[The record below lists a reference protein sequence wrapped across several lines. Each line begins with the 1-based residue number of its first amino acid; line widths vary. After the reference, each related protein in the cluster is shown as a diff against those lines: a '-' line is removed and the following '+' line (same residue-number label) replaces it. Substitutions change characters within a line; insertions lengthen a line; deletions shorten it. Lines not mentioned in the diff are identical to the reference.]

1 MHIRHFLILL
11 INESLLVDMQNSN
24 LYNHT
29 GDRGG
34 VIFMLSSIMKSL
46 FFKSL
51 RSQQIATFIIVPTI
65 LITVISLALYEG
77 NKKSVTLV
85 VNGETEVVKTYASTV
100 GKLLSESELEVS
112 EHDSVS
118 PSTESPIEDGSLI
131 RWEQA
136 KKVAIQVDNKEDIYI
151 WTTEKTVGDA
161 LDEADIALSEFDKVS
176 PDLDVQLK
184 ENTSISVEKAYNFT
198 LIDGK
203 DKKKYW
209 STSTTV
215 ADFLKREDIQLN
227 EFDRLESKKE
237 EIIQPGST
245 VEIVRV
251 EKVTDVVEES
261 AAFAVETRNDQNLL
275 KGREKIVQ
283 EGKKGKVSREFEV
296 VLENGKEVSRKM
308 TNEKTLEEPVK
319 KVVAIG
325 TKVIVASAA
334 PTVKSTESKT
344 NSNASV
350 AVSRS
355 KTETSNSKEF
365 YVSATAYT
373 ADCNGCSGITAT
385 GINLKNNPNLKVIA
399 VDPSVIPLGSKVWV
413 EGYGYAIAGDTGGAI
428 KGKKIDLHFPTKE
441 SAYKFGRKQVKIK
454 IID

>member
-1 MHIRHFLILL
+1 
-11 INESLLVDMQNSN
+11 MQNSN

-34 VIFMLSSIMKSL
+34 VFFMPSSIMKSL

-51 RSQQIATFIIVPTI
+51 RSQQIATFIIIPSIFV
-65 LITVISLALYEG
+65 LVISLALYEG

-85 VNGETEVVKTYASTV
+85 VNGETEEVKTYASTV
-100 GKLLSESELEVS
+100 GKLLSESELVFS

-118 PSTESPIEDGSLI
+118 PSIESPIENGSLI
-131 RWEQA
+131 KWEQA

-151 WTTEKTVGDA
+151 WTTEKTVGNA
-161 LDEADIALSEFDKVS
+161 LAKANIELSEFDKVS
-176 PDLDVQLK
+176 PSLDERLNQ
-184 ENTSISVEKAYNFT
+184 NSSISVEKAYDFT
-198 LIDGK
+198 LVDGK

-227 EFDRLESKKE
+227 EFDRLEGKQDD
-237 EIIQPGST
+237 IIQPGST

-261 AAFAVETRNDQNLL
+261 ADFAVETRNDQNLL
-275 KGREKIVQ
+275 KGREKVVQ
-283 EGKKGKVSREFEV
+283 EGKKGKIAREFEV
-296 VLENGKEVSRKM
+296 VMENGKEVSRKM
-308 TNEKTLEEPVK
+308 TSEKTLKEPVK
-319 KVVAIG
+319 KVVAVG

-334 PTVKSTESKT
+334 PAATAKSATPKAKSTGK
-344 NSNASV
+344 V
-350 AVSRS
+350 GVSRS
-355 KTETSNSKEF
+355 KSAEKSSNKEF

-373 ADCNGCSGITAT
+373 AYCNGCSGITST

-399 VDPSVIPLGSKVWV
+399 VDPSVIPIGSKVWV
-413 EGYGYAIAGDTGGAI
+413 EGYGHAIAGDTGGAI

-441 SAYKFGRKQVKIK
+441 AAYKFGRKQVKIK